1 MSSSSE
7 QTDLSNNVF
16 DMSDNVLADNVLADS
31 ESISLIETKTSV
43 VDFIQKTLMEEFSTL
58 WSNSDSPL
66 NKSTLMTILIRAMEI
81 VETTEVKGKEQQE
94 IVLDVLIRIVESDS
108 VVSPYK
114 EALLTFLKDDAS
126 DVISLVVDASKG
138 KININ
143 KLENV
148 TIRVFKKIFTCL
160 R

>member
-1 MSSSSE
+1 MSLPDK
-7 QTDLSNNVF
+7 QTTDI
-16 DMSDNVLADNVLADS
+16 SDNVLANS

-43 VDFIQKTLMEEFSTL
+43 VDFIKNTLMEEFSTL

-81 VETTEVKGKEQQE
+81 VETTEVKGKEQQD

-108 VVSPYK
+108 VVSPHK

-148 TIRVFKKIFTCL
+148 AIRIVKKIFTCL
-160 R
+160 

>member
-1 MSSSSE
+1 MSLPDK
-7 QTDLSNNVF
+7 QTTDI
-16 DMSDNVLADNVLADS
+16 SDNVLADNVLANS

-43 VDFIQKTLMEEFSTL
+43 VDFIKNTLMEEFSTL

-81 VETTEVKGKEQQE
+81 VETTEVKGKEQQD

-108 VVSPYK
+108 VVSPHK

-148 TIRVFKKIFTCL
+148 AIRIVKKIFTCL
-160 R
+160 

>member
-16 DMSDNVLADNVLADS
+16 DMSDNVVSDNVLADS
-31 ESISLIETKTSV
+31 ETISLIEKKTSI
-43 VDFIQKTLMEEFSTL
+43 VDFIKKTLMEEFNTL

-108 VVSPYK
+108 VVSPHK

-143 KLENV
+143 KLENIA
-148 TIRVFKKIFTCL
+148 IRVFKKIFTCL